1 MDIEFG
7 VNSWVHV
14 MLEIGLNLNFVI
26 FFSKNGKCIPSF
38 RICDQDMP
46 IVLICLLLSFMP
58 GKMLTFPIYLCYTT
72 SQFLGVSTPYSL
84 PSTRPCFMLLGV
96 VMTL

>member
-26 FFSKNGKCIPSF
+26 FFPKMESVFQALEYVIK
-38 RICDQDMP
+38 
-46 IVLICLLLSFMP
+46 ICLLFLYASCCHSCLGKCLPFLS
-58 GKMLTFPIYLCYTT
+58 TFAIQPVNSLVFRLHIACLQLGHVLCC
-72 SQFLGVSTPYSL
+72 SEW
-84 PSTRPCFMLLGV
+84 
-96 VMTL
+96 